1 MNLLALIAWVSFFLI
16 ALLAAGIVTVL
27 IGALIWHCAP
37 NSRAGRWIGE
47 EVIQTVDVSSMKVG
61 DCLKPSQC
69 HRKIGTWKADGIM
82 VGGVMCD
89 E

>member
-27 IGALIWHCAP
+27 IGALIWHYAP

-47 EVIQTVDVSSMKVG
+47 EVIQTVDVSSMNVG
-61 DCLKPSQC
+61 DCIKPNPA
-69 HRKIGTWKADGIM
+69 RKTGTWRADDIM